1 MSELLF
7 FTLGIMLGGL
17 TGVVCMCML
26 QINRVNQM
34 EIRYRKLLDK
44 LNGGSNV

>member
-17 TGVVCMCML
+17 SGVVCMCML

-44 LNGGSNV
+44 LNGGANV